1 MEVYVKLAESIE
13 ERISKKAEE
22 LGPVEFMRKIGKN
35 EFDLIGLLA
44 TATNSSEEVRNEV
57 SDWDRVIQFKA
68 QGAKTCYLK
77 VAGGKMTAHLG
88 EAGTPDVTFE
98 TNSAED
104 LMGMLTG
111 AMDGTQMYMS
121 GKLRIDGQ
129 LTDAIKFGN
138 IGQLLQ
144 KVLTNKKILEI
155 WKLAPKD
162 VAKKLGIKA

>member
-1 MEVYVKLAESIE
+1 
-13 ERISKKAEE
+13 
-22 LGPVEFMRKIGKN
+22 
-35 EFDLIGLLA
+35 
-44 TATNSSEEVRNEV
+44 
-57 SDWDRVIQFKA
+57 
-68 QGAKTCYLK
+68 
-77 VAGGKMTAHLG
+77 
-88 EAGTPDVTFE
+88 
-98 TNSAED
+98 
-104 LMGMLTG
+104 MGMLTG

-144 KVLTNKKILEI
+144 KVLTNEKILEI